1 MNEHFLK
8 ACENANGGD
17 TGGTG
22 ANIIVMTVAL
32 DLDPNTKPSDPSKT
46 ATAAEKKQTQAQLD
60 MLKQCASRSRYARDP
75 ADLTKGKKLFW
86 NATGATLSNDFKQIG
101 EELGITG
108 QAVGDQLKTII
119 KRCHEEV
126 TKDE

>member
-32 DLDPNTKPSDPSKT
+32 DLDPNKKPSDPSKT

-86 NATGATLSNDFKQIG
+86 NATGATLSQTFKEIAD
-101 EELGITG
+101 EL
-108 QAVGDQLKTII
+108 ANLRFVG
-119 KRCHEEV
+119 
-126 TKDE
+126 